1 MRRYSSSR
9 SLSDATSMKPIGANP
24 VAWPVSASR
33 RLKRA
38 REYLRISV
46 EVSEVEPKVT
56 IRPAAC
62 QVVPE
67 VSRSRS
73 SRTTSFQ
80 PIRARWYATEVPM
93 TPPPTTTTRA
103 CAGMLAGVELAAVTA
118 SVRGKMRSWHHPA
131 DGACGFEALLASS
144 VSGRT
149 LCLNGRPRRQRDS
162 RTRTHEYAGTE
173 QPRKRPA
180 AARGLDCSESS
191 ASHRRDAEIQSGRG
205 LGRACRVRRN
215 PRNPCL
221 QPLGSRARWLC
232 GRAPGLRLRLCGA
245 LQ

>member
-56 IRPAAC
+56 MRPAAC

-73 SRTTSFQ
+73 SRTMSFQ

-103 CAGMLAGVELAAVTA
+103 WPGILAGDELAAVTA
-118 SVRGKMRSWHHPA
+118 NGCPA
-131 DGACGFEALLASS
+131 QKRDLGIILFPTGARLALRELWLSSFQLGRLDLKREALQAGARPLNKGDRMLPYLVAAFIAAVLSTPTDARITPFPASFNTQ
-144 VSGRT
+144 VVQT
-149 LCLNGRPRRQRDS
+149 NG
-162 RTRTHEYAGTE
+162 
-173 QPRKRPA
+173 
-180 AARGLDCSESS
+180 
-191 ASHRRDAEIQSGRG
+191 
-205 LGRACRVRRN
+205 
-215 PRNPCL
+215 
-221 QPLGSRARWLC
+221 
-232 GRAPGLRLRLCGA
+232 
-245 LQ
+245 